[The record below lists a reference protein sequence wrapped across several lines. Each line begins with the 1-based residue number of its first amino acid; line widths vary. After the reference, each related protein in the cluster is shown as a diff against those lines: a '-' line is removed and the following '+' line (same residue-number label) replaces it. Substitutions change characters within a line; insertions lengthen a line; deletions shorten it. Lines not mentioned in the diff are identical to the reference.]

1 MNSDSKW
8 RQLNGTIKAA
18 FSKLTDE
25 DLLQADGNTEKMMG
39 ALQKRYGYTKS
50 KAQTEWNKFA
60 SPYNMPVEEVKTEI
74 DAAVN
79 ALKAAA
85 SPNNGTPQA

>member
-8 RQLNGTIKAA
+8 RQLNGNIKAA
-18 FSKLTDE
+18 FGKLTDD
-25 DLLQADGNTEKMMG
+25 DLLQADGDTDKMMG

-50 KAQTEWNKFA
+50 KAQTEWNKFTLQ
-60 SPYNMPVEEVKTEI
+60 YNEPA
-74 DAAVN
+74 AAVTADIEAAVT

-85 SPNNGTPQA
+85 MPSSETDQQ

>member
-1 MNSDSKW
+1 MNSDTKW
-8 RQLNGTIKAA
+8 RELNHGIKAT
-18 FSKLTDE
+18 FGKLTDE
-25 DLLQADGNTEKMMG
+25 DLLQADGNTDKLIS

-50 KAQTEWNKFA
+50 KAQTEWNKFTF
-60 SPYNMPVEEVKTEI
+60 PYNKLSEQVKPDI

-85 SPNNGTPQA
+85 SSNSDIGPQ

>member
-1 MNSDSKW
+1 MHSDSKW
-8 RQLNGTIKAA
+8 IQLNGNIKAA
-18 FSKLTDE
+18 FGKLTDD
-25 DLLQADGNTEKMMG
+25 DLLQADGDTDKMMG

-50 KAQTEWNKFA
+50 KAQTEWNKFTLQ
-60 SPYNMPVEEVKTEI
+60 YNIPVAEATADI

-85 SPNNGTPQA
+85 TPSNETDQP